1 MRPSFRGDSKGSAM
15 FCRWWCRLFHRKHH
29 IEVQRWEAN
38 GLLHHGYRRMFCR
51 CCRLTW
57 TELIE

>member
-1 MRPSFRGDSKGSAM
+1 M